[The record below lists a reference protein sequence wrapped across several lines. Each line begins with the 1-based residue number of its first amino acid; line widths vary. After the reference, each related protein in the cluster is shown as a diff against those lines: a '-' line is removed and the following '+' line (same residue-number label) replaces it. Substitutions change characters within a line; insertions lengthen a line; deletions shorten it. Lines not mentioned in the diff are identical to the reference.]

1 MGCGASNAA
10 GPPAAAAGAPATSA
24 APAASSAAPAA
35 DAASAESSS
44 GLFEPEPE
52 LVLTEAER
60 HDEIAAGESTVVGG
74 VTPSSAPAAERVSET
89 SQLDGVADE
98 AADID
103 GLATVGDAPADAPA
117 PAPAAKVETGGT
129 WSAQSKFSEK
139 MDFSAP
145 QVDALARAFAEKVRK
160 TRLFLSHLHIKRSF
174 YQDRLGTNIHV
185 GKALKNRPFSCRMPT
200 ARAGSTLTSSR
211 R

>member
-24 APAASSAAPAA
+24 APAPAASSAAPAA
-35 DAASAESSS
+35 DAAPSSS

-98 AADID
+98 AANID
-103 GLATVGDAPADAPA
+103 GLATVGDAPGDAPA

-145 QVDALARAFAEKVRK
+145 QVDALARAFAEKVSEK
-160 TRLFLSHLHIKRSF
+160 RLFMSHFYIK
-174 YQDRLGTNIHV
+174 
-185 GKALKNRPFSCRMPT
+185 KNDPFT
-200 ARAGSTLTSSR
+200 KTGSGQT
-211 R
+211 